1 MLYSLIGDMVLL
13 MFHLVFSTITY
24 NGIDVPFASQILAY
38 NADRYPRGI
47 FFLFGQG
54 RLALFKGDPMAA
66 INFYMTGME
75 VVGGKDAL
83 RGLEGVGFP
92 SPGQRLAAKRA
103 HEVDDLSDQD
113 DESEAEF
120 KSLQGL
126 ALWELAVAR
135 TALWDIQ
142 GSVGCWRRLREEA
155 GWSKAVYAYGL
166 AVGLYELGEQDSSPR
181 LSNGGPPIAEISD
194 VLLEVVD
201 DRLRLQEKAVVRDG
215 GAEDVKSSE
224 LEEAARI
231 LESVPGLMQRI
242 AGKSIPFEVSTLSP
256 FYM

>member
-1 MLYSLIGDMVLL
+1 MVLL

-38 NADRYPRGI
+38 NAERYPRGI

-54 RLALFKGDPMAA
+54 RLALFKGNPMAA
-66 INFYMTGME
+66 IKFYMTGME

-92 SPGQRLAAKRA
+92 SPGERLSAKLA
-103 HEVDDLSDQD
+103 QDGDDFDNGD

-135 TALWDIQ
+135 TALWDIR
-142 GSVGCWRRLREEA
+142 GGVGCWRRLREEA

-166 AVGLYELGEQDSSPR
+166 AVGLYELGERDSSSRPT
-181 LSNGGPPIAEISD
+181 NGGTPITEISD
-194 VLLEVVD
+194 VQLEVVD
-201 DRLRLQEKAVVRDG
+201 DQLQLQEKAVVHGG

-224 LEEAARI
+224 LEEAASI

-242 AGKSIPFEVSTLSP
+242 AGKSIPFEVSAVSLS
-256 FYM
+256 FT

>member
-1 MLYSLIGDMVLL
+1 MVLL

-24 NGIDVPFASQILAY
+24 DGIDVPFASQILAY
-38 NADRYPRGI
+38 NAERYPRGI

-54 RLALFKGDPMAA
+54 RLALFKGNPMAA
-66 INFYMTGME
+66 IKFYMTGME

-92 SPGQRLAAKRA
+92 SRGERLASKLAQDA
-103 HEVDDLSDQD
+103 DELDGED

-135 TALWDIQ
+135 TALWDIR

-166 AVGLYELGEQDSSPR
+166 AVGLYELGENGPPSR
-181 LSNGGPPIAEISD
+181 LPNGGTPITEIAD
-194 VLLEVVD
+194 VQLEVAD
-201 DRLRLQEKAVVRDG
+201 DQLRLQEKAFVHDG
-215 GAEDVKSSE
+215 GAKDVKSSE
-224 LEEAARI
+224 LEEAAAI

-242 AGKSIPFEVSTLSP
+242 AGKSIPFEVSALSFSILP
-256 FYM
+256 L

>member
-1 MLYSLIGDMVLL
+1 MLYALIGDMVLL

-24 NGIDVPFASQILAY
+24 DGIDVPFASQILAY
-38 NADRYPRGI
+38 NAERYPRGI

-54 RLALFKGDPMAA
+54 RLALFKGNPMAA
-66 INFYMTGME
+66 IKFYMTGME

-92 SPGQRLAAKRA
+92 SPGERLASKLAQN
-103 HEVDDLSDQD
+103 VDDPDDGD

-135 TALWDIQ
+135 TALWDIR

-166 AVGLYELGEQDSSPR
+166 AAGLYELGEHGSSLILP
-181 LSNGGPPIAEISD
+181 NGGTPITEIAD
-194 VLLEVVD
+194 VQLEIVD
-201 DRLRLQEKAVVRDG
+201 DQLRLQEKVVVLDG
-215 GAEDVKSSE
+215 GAEDVKNSE
-224 LEEAARI
+224 LKEAASI

-242 AGKSIPFEVSTLSP
+242 AGKRIPFEVSALS
-256 FYM
+256 FSFT